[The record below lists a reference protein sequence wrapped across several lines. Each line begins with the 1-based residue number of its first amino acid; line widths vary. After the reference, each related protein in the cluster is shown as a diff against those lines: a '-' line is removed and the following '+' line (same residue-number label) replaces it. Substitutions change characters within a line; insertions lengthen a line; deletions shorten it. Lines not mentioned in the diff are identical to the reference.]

1 MNKLKIK
8 NLNFN
13 YKNKK
18 ALDNINLTLKNG
30 VIALLGPNGAG
41 KTTLMKLLVT
51 LYETKNGEIELN
63 NIKYSKNN
71 ERIKSSIG
79 YVPQDFDM
87 YNNINGQEYLEFVA
101 KMRGIPK
108 GDLKNHIKR
117 VVSKVNLEEFINKK
131 IGTYSGGVRRRLGI
145 AQALI
150 GDSKLI
156 VMDEPTVGLDPE
168 QRNEFR
174 KLLPIISKDAIVLI
188 STHIVEDIQ
197 FNCNKL
203 IILNQGKVL
212 YDGTIDEFIDM
223 VEVYSVVVSNDEF
236 EDLEYKID
244 IIDYK
249 KVKDGVQIKYISNK
263 KDKLKN
269 SSKIDTTLQD
279 AYISFLQKEQ
289 NSGYIRVNKI

>member
-108 GDLKNHIKR
+108 SDLKNHIKR

-289 NSGYIRVNKI
+289 K

>member
-1 MNKLKIK
+1 MINKLEIR

-18 ALDNINLTLKNG
+18 ALDNINLTLTDG
-30 VIALLGPNGAG
+30 VVALLGPNGAG
-41 KTTLMKLLVT
+41 KSTLMRLLVT
-51 LYETKNGEIELN
+51 LYETSIGEIELN

-71 ERIKSSIG
+71 EKIKANVG

-101 KMRGIPK
+101 KMRGVSK
-108 GDLKNHIKR
+108 NDLKKHIQK
-117 VVSKVNLEEFINKK
+117 VVSKVNLDKFINKK
-131 IGTYSGGVRRRLGI
+131 IGTYSGGVKRRLGI

-174 KLLPIISKDAIVLI
+174 RLLPEISKNSIVLI

-197 FNCNKL
+197 FNCDKL
-203 IILNQGKVL
+203 IILNQGKIL
-212 YDGTIDEFIDM
+212 YDGTINKFIDM

-236 EDLEYKID
+236 EFLERNID
-244 IIDYK
+244 IIDYRR
-249 KVKDGVQIKYISNK
+249 VKDGVQVKYIGKNTE
-263 KDKLKN
+263 KLKD
-269 SSKIDTTLQD
+269 SLRIDTTLQD
-279 AYISFLQKEQ
+279 AYINFLHKEL
-289 NSGYIRVNKI
+289 K

>member
-1 MNKLKIK
+1 MINKLEIR

-18 ALDNINLTLKNG
+18 ALDNINLTLTDG
-30 VIALLGPNGAG
+30 VVALLGPNGAG
-41 KTTLMKLLVT
+41 KSTLMRLLVT
-51 LYETKNGEIELN
+51 LYETSIGEIELN

-71 ERIKSSIG
+71 EKIKANVG

-101 KMRGIPK
+101 KMRGVSK
-108 GDLKNHIKR
+108 NDLKKHIQK
-117 VVSKVNLEEFINKK
+117 VVSKVNLDKFINKK
-131 IGTYSGGVRRRLGI
+131 IGTYSGGVKRRLGI

-174 KLLPIISKDAIVLI
+174 RLLPEISKNSIVLI

-197 FNCNKL
+197 FNCDKL
-203 IILNQGKVL
+203 IILNQGKIL
-212 YDGTIDEFIDM
+212 YDGTINKFIDM

-236 EDLEYKID
+236 EYLERNID
-244 IIDYK
+244 IIDYRR
-249 KVKDGVQIKYISNK
+249 VKDGVEVKYIGKNTE
-263 KDKLKN
+263 KLKD
-269 SSKIDTTLQD
+269 SLRIDTTLQD
-279 AYISFLQKEQ
+279 AYINFLHKEL
-289 NSGYIRVNKI
+289 K

>member
-1 MNKLKIK
+1 MMNKLKIK

-51 LYETKNGEIELN
+51 LYETENGEIELN

-71 ERIKSSIG
+71 ERIKSNIG

-108 GDLKNHIKR
+108 SDLKNHIQM

-223 VEVYSVVVSNDEF
+223 VEIYSVVVSDDEF

-249 KVKDGVQIKYISNK
+249 KVKGGIEIKYISNK

-269 SSKIDTTLQD
+269 SYKIDTTLQD

-289 NSGYIRVNKI
+289 K